1 MTKTES
7 TNADM
12 TQKPQNKAIP
22 RRRSGRAKLVGQS
35 VQRITKPFFKEH
47 GFTRDDVIYR
57 WREIVGPELARF
69 SYPTKIVRG
78 RDIQETALVV
88 RVAGAAA
95 PEFEHMAPQVIE
107 RINTY
112 YGHRAIARLKIE
124 QGPLPVPLP
133 RQKEKSLPPLTDSE
147 QKELK
152 ASLSTIDD
160 DDLRGQLE
168 RLGELV
174 KRSQKR

>member
-1 MTKTES
+1 M
-7 TNADM
+7 
-12 TQKPQNKAIP
+12 P
-22 RRRSGRAKLVGQS
+22 RRRFGNAKLVGQS
-35 VQRITKPFFKEH
+35 VQRVTKPFFKEH

-57 WREIVGPELARF
+57 WRDIVGPELARF

-78 RDIQETALVV
+78 RGHQETALVV

-95 PEFEHMAPQVIE
+95 PEFEHMAPQVVE

-112 YGHRAIARLKIE
+112 YGHRAIGRLKIE
-124 QGPLPVPLP
+124 QGPLPITLS
-133 RQKEKSLPPLTDSE
+133 RQTEKTLPPLTDSE

-152 ASLSTIDD
+152 ASLSAIDD
-160 DDLRGQLE
+160 EALRGQLE